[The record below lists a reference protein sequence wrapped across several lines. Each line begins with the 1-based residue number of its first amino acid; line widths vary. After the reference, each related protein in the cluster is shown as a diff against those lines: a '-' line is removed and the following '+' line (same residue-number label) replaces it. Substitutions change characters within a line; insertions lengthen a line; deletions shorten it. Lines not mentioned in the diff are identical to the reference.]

1 MDTKY
6 LICVVGTRPEAIKM
20 APVIK
25 RFQMSKE
32 FKCGVLATGQ
42 HTDMLDQAL
51 SHFSI
56 LPDFNLKIMKEKQ
69 SLDYL
74 TSSVLEGVG
83 QVLDKECPD
92 MVLVH
97 GDTTTTFASALAAF
111 YRKIPV
117 GHVEAGLRSHDPYLP
132 FPEELNRILADDL
145 STLFFAPTIHA
156 HKNLISEGRDRDKV
170 FITGNTVIDSLFWT
184 IENLGSYK
192 PDCVAHL
199 SPNNR
204 IVLVTAHRRE
214 SWGQPMTSICKA
226 IKTLLSQYDNFHV
239 IFPVH
244 KNPEVR
250 KIVYSSLSD
259 QKRLTL
265 CEPLSY
271 PDFVRL
277 MQLSYMIL
285 SDSGGVQ
292 EEATALQKPLLILR
306 YQSER
311 PEATEQGTGIL
322 VGTNTA
328 DIIRECRRLI
338 EDREHYKEITDKPRN
353 PFGDGKAAE
362 RIENIIRSFC
372 RTR

>member
-6 LICVVGTRPEAIKM
+6 IICVVGTRPEAIKM

-25 RFQMSKE
+25 RFQLSKE
-32 FKCGVLATGQ
+32 FECRVLATGQ

-51 SHFSI
+51 SHFGI
-56 LPDFNLKIMKEKQ
+56 LPDFNLKIMREKQ

-83 QVLDKECPD
+83 QVLDKEHPD

-117 GHVEAGLRSHDPYLP
+117 GHVESGLRSNDPYLP

-156 HKNLISEGRDRDKV
+156 HQNLISEGRDRDKV

-184 IENLGSYK
+184 LENLGSYK
-192 PDCVAHL
+192 PDWVAPL
-199 SPNNR
+199 LPKNR

-214 SWGQPMTSICKA
+214 SWGQPLNSICKA
-226 IKTLLSQYDNFHV
+226 IKIVLSQYENLHV

-250 KIVYSSLSD
+250 KIVYSCLSD
-259 QKRLTL
+259 QKRVTL

-311 PEATEQGTGIL
+311 PEATEQGTGVL
-322 VGTNTA
+322 VGTNT
-328 DIIRECRRLI
+328 DLIIRECRRLI
-338 EDREHYKEITDKPRN
+338 EDREHYKEVTNKPRN

-362 RIENIIRSFC
+362 RIENIIRSFFH
-372 RTR
+372 TT